1 MSTITIT
8 FAVRESK
15 SRTSGEAPIQVLLTQ
30 NGARASFST
39 GKAVQPSE
47 WDRDR
52 QRVKGRDTEVV
63 EINNY
68 LDAIRARLYNL
79 EKVLI
84 DRGLGATPQMLRD
97 AYLDK
102 LDCLK
107 DWTLM
112 TLIEIHLDE
121 LRGKIGKSI
130 AKRTVKNYEY
140 GARFNLP
147 LMLHLLHLTH
157 N

>member
-52 QRVKGRDTEVV
+52 QRVKGRDEPSV
-63 EINNY
+63 EYFWGLCGENN
-68 LDAIRARLYNL
+68 I
-79 EKVLI
+79 
-84 DRGLGATPQMLRD
+84 
-97 AYLDK
+97 
-102 LDCLK
+102 
-107 DWTLM
+107 
-112 TLIEIHLDE
+112 
-121 LRGKIGKSI
+121 
-130 AKRTVKNYEY
+130 
-140 GARFNLP
+140 FFLP
-147 LMLHLLHLTH
+147 TIPLLSVAFCR
-157 N
+157 NIS

>member
-52 QRVKGRDTEVV
+52 Q
-63 EINNY
+63 
-68 LDAIRARLYNL
+68 
-79 EKVLI
+79 
-84 DRGLGATPQMLRD
+84 
-97 AYLDK
+97 
-102 LDCLK
+102 
-107 DWTLM
+107 
-112 TLIEIHLDE
+112 
-121 LRGKIGKSI
+121 
-130 AKRTVKNYEY
+130 
-140 GARFNLP
+140 
-147 LMLHLLHLTH
+147 
-157 N
+157 

>member
-52 QRVKGRDTEVV
+52 QRVKGRDEPSV
-63 EINNY
+63 EYFWELCGNIKIIFIDNTPF
-68 LDAIRARLYNL
+68 
-79 EKVLI
+79 ECCVLQKHF
-84 DRGLGATPQMLRD
+84 L
-97 AYLDK
+97 
-102 LDCLK
+102 
-107 DWTLM
+107 TL
-112 TLIEIHLDE
+112 
-121 LRGKIGKSI
+121 
-130 AKRTVKNYEY
+130 
-140 GARFNLP
+140 
-147 LMLHLLHLTH
+147 
-157 N
+157 